1 MTDGLPD
8 DLPPEFLA
16 AYADGEL
23 RPHDRHRVER
33 WLAERPEV
41 RELLDDQES
50 VGPRNIEFWQTV
62 RPPEPTRR
70 QWDDVAAGIRGRGR
84 TSLSRRWLP
93 WLGSLTLVT
102 TATAATFIFALPP
115 GNAPLPP
122 ADPGHSIMA
131 PTPAEP
137 DEAPFAM
144 AGPDDVKIVSL
155 PEAAAHLLVV
165 GDHPLRDSM
174 VVLARTDEVEF
185 FGIGTDPA
193 GRFPELPTEAAPD
206 DAPMIWAPKE
216 P

>member
-1 MTDGLPD
+1 MIDGLPD
-8 DLPPEFLA
+8 DFPTEFLA

-50 VGPRNIEFWQTV
+50 LGPRNMEFWQAV
-62 RPPEPTRR
+62 CPPEPTRR
-70 QWDDVAAGIRGRGR
+70 QWDEVADGIKGRGR
-84 TSLSRRWLP
+84 ASRARRWLP
-93 WLGSLTLVT
+93 WVGSLALAT
-102 TATAATFIFALPP
+102 TATAATLFVALPP
-115 GNAPLPP
+115 GTEPLPP
-122 ADPGHSIMA
+122 TAPGHSIVA
-131 PTPAEP
+131 PIPAEP

-144 AGPDDVKIVSL
+144 AGPDEVKIVSL

-165 GDHPLRDSM
+165 GEHPLGDSM

-185 FGIGTDPA
+185 FGIGSDPA
-193 GRFPELPTEAAPD
+193 GRFPEVPTEAAPD